1 MDEAEKL
8 LPQDSVPEKQDS
20 SIEWYFKWWAIAL
33 AMFAVGPLGLI
44 LVWVRPATKLSLK
57 VIISIFVLALTVW
70 STIGAVNYY
79 QILAQHYRELAEVLN
94 GTS

>member
-1 MDEAEKL
+1 MDETEKL
-8 LPQDSVPEKQDS
+8 LPQDNVPEKQDS

-33 AMFAVGPLGLI
+33 AIFAVGPLGLI
-44 LVWVRPATKLSLK
+44 LVWFRPATKSSLK

-70 STIGAVNYY
+70 FTVGAVNYY
-79 QILAQHYRELAEVLN
+79 QILAQHYRELAEVLK